1 MYKSK
6 AIPQIQ
12 QTNMVSII
20 QSFYIAKG
28 IDFNAFSGLFR
39 KILAKNT
46 LLSRD
51 LFSILQCRTNYL
63 TCFEVSNT
71 KLIASQAPIILIIME
86 QDFLIKIVV
95 LALYVGVLF
104 LIGIFASRRVKGMG
118 DYYVG
123 GKNMGFWAVA
133 FSARATGESGWLLI
147 GLTGMGAM
155 AGYSSYWVVVGEL
168 LGVIISWQF
177 MAKRFKKRS
186 DSYGAMTIPDYLQS
200 HFKSTTHTLRI
211 IAASVLVIFIV
222 IYVASQID
230 VTGVAF
236 ESMLGIDY
244 RIGALIGFF
253 IVLTYIFIGGFVA
266 AVWSDL
272 FQGLLMFFGL
282 VLLPIVVW
290 FSMDHGAG
298 VTEGLNAIDP
308 TLTQVMGRSPDK
320 WMNLFTILGFSMIG
334 LGFLGSPQVYVR
346 FMSIK
351 NVKEI
356 DKGKWVAAVF
366 TLLTDAAAV
375 TIGILARIYFT
386 KEGQD
391 PEAIL
396 GNNGEDVLS
405 MITESFLP
413 TLLVA
418 VFIAIVLSAIMSTI
432 DSLLILAS
440 SAITRDFYQKI
451 FRPKIKDQDLTKI
464 SRIATIIMAFTAL
477 LIAIIMDYVSPG
489 RQIFW
494 VIIFGWSGIAAT
506 FCPVMILSL
515 FWKGYSEKG
524 AMASMISGFV
534 SVILFNFVL
543 KELPSIGQYFVAL
556 DVLAPSFAVAMIVGV
571 IVSKIYP
578 PRPEALKMI
587 KEIDEKPDE
596 E

>member
-1 MYKSK
+1 MDD
-6 AIPQIQ
+6 Q
-12 QTNMVSII
+12 
-20 QSFYIAKG
+20 
-28 IDFNAFSGLFR
+28 
-39 KILAKNT
+39 
-46 LLSRD
+46 D
-51 LFSILQCRTNYL
+51 L
-63 TCFEVSNT
+63 V
-71 KLIASQAPIILIIME
+71 
-86 QDFLIKIVV
+86 IKIAT
-95 LALYVGVLF
+95 LSLYIGILF
-104 LIGIFASRRVKGMG
+104 LIGILASRRIKGMS

-123 GKNMGFWAVA
+123 GKSMGFWAVA

-147 GLTGMGAM
+147 GLTGMGAI
-155 AGYSSYWVVVGEL
+155 AGYSGYWVVVGEL
-168 LGVIISWQF
+168 LGVFVSWQF

-186 DSYGAMTIPDYLQS
+186 DSYKAITIPDYLES
-200 HFKSTTHTLRI
+200 HFKTTTHTLRI

-244 RIGALIGFF
+244 KLGALIGFL

-290 FSMDHGAG
+290 FSMEQGAG
-298 VTEGLNAIDP
+298 ITQGLNAIDP
-308 TLTQVMGRSPDK
+308 TLTQLMGRSDDQ

-351 NVKEI
+351 SEKEI
-356 DKGKWVAAVF
+356 DKGKWVAVIF

-405 MITESFLP
+405 MIIESFLP

-418 VFIAIVLSAIMSTI
+418 IFIAIVLSAIMSTI
-432 DSLLILAS
+432 DSLLVLAS

-451 FRPKIKDQDLTKI
+451 FRPHLKDKNLTKI
-464 SRIATIIMAFTAL
+464 SRVATIIMAFTAL

-506 FCPVMILSL
+506 FCPVIILSL

-524 AMASMISGFV
+524 AIASMISGFA
-534 SVILFNFVL
+534 SVILCNFVF
-543 KELPSIGQYFVAL
+543 KEMPGIGDYFVAL
-556 DVLAPSFAVAMIVGV
+556 DVLAPSFLVAMLVGV
-571 IVSKIYP
+571 IVSKMYP
-578 PRPEALKMI
+578 PRAKAVEMI
-587 KEIDEKPDE
+587 EKIDRENL
-596 E
+596 

>member
-1 MYKSK
+1 M
-6 AIPQIQ
+6 
-12 QTNMVSII
+12 
-20 QSFYIAKG
+20 
-28 IDFNAFSGLFR
+28 ID
-39 KILAKNT
+39 
-46 LLSRD
+46 
-51 LFSILQCRTNYL
+51 
-63 TCFEVSNT
+63 
-71 KLIASQAPIILIIME
+71 
-86 QDFLIKIVV
+86 QDFIIKISV
-95 LALYVGVLF
+95 LAIYVAILF
-104 LIGIFASRRVKGMG
+104 LIGIFASRRIKGMS

-123 GKNMGFWAVA
+123 GKKMGFWAVA

-147 GLTGMGAM
+147 GLTGMGAI
-155 AGYSSYWVVVGEL
+155 AGLSGYWVVIGEL

-186 DSYGAMTIPDYLQS
+186 DRFGAITIPDYLQS

-211 IAASVLVIFIV
+211 VAAAALVIFIV

-236 ESMLGIDY
+236 KSMLGIDY
-244 RIGALIGFF
+244 KLGALIGFV

-272 FQGLLMFFGL
+272 FQGVLMFLGL

-308 TLTQVMGRSPDK
+308 TLTQVMGRSDNG

-351 NVKEI
+351 DKHEI
-356 DKGKWVAAVF
+356 DKGKWVAAIF

-375 TIGILARIYFT
+375 SIGILARIYFT
-386 KEGQD
+386 KNGQD

-405 MITESFLP
+405 MITENFLP

-418 VFIAIVLSAIMSTI
+418 VFVAIVLSAIMSTI

-451 FRPKIKDQDLTKI
+451 FKPHIKDEDLTKI
-464 SRIATIIMAFTAL
+464 SRIATVIMAFTAL
-477 LIAIIMDYVSPG
+477 VIAMILNWVSPD
-489 RQIFW
+489 RQVFW

-506 FCPVMILSL
+506 FCPVIILTL

-524 AMASMISGFV
+524 AIASMITGFLA
-534 SVILFNFVL
+534 VILFNFVF
-543 KELPSIGQYFVAL
+543 KNLPDIGEYFKAL
-556 DVLAPSFAVAMIVGV
+556 DVLAPSFAVAMIVGI
-571 IVSKIYP
+571 IVSKVYP
-578 PRPEALKMI
+578 PRAEAVKML
-587 KEIDEKPDE
+587 KEIDEE
-596 E
+596 A